1 MMQYL
6 MQRRQDMRTTVTLDD
21 KLLADAMEY
30 TGISEKSALL
40 NAALKSI
47 IAREA
52 GYRLA
57 ALGGSDPGATAGP
70 RKRPWLE

>member
-1 MMQYL
+1 
-6 MQRRQDMRTTVTLDD
+6 MRTTITLDD

-30 TGISEKSALL
+30 SGITERSALI
-40 NAALKSI
+40 NRALKTLI
-47 IAREA
+47 EIEA
-52 GYRLA
+52 GRRLA